1 MIQEGKEF
9 IAATGGNSLCPNTTH
24 PFLLF
29 LFFFSRIKSFKSEL
43 HEVTQQIQEPA
54 LLKECAI
61 KLHQK
66 FVLKKVETGEL
77 DIEITKEYAR
87 QQEYL
92 EKSVEAL
99 KRRLT
104 RDSGLHRADNLRV
117 MQANMALVKE
127 INNLRPEVKRIRL
140 MAKDDGSSGSSGGGN
155 RKSLHMFC
163 FFFWGGVYLSAES
176 SSLFLFFQNSAKS
189 NVRGRRRSS
198 CATGLGGSD
207 THDQ

>member
-1 MIQEGKEF
+1 MIQEGKES
-9 IAATGGNSLCPNTTH
+9 IAATGGNSMYPNTTH

-104 RDSGLHRADNLRV
+104 RDSGSPCVRRVLRV
-117 MQANMALVKE
+117 VSNTSQETDTLPGWVGLCQYHRSIHPLVQE
-127 INNLRPEVKRIRL
+127 L
-140 MAKDDGSSGSSGGGN
+140 
-155 RKSLHMFC
+155 
-163 FFFWGGVYLSAES
+163 
-176 SSLFLFFQNSAKS
+176 
-189 NVRGRRRSS
+189 
-198 CATGLGGSD
+198 
-207 THDQ
+207 